1 MTYTELLSAFRKKYK
16 DQDSAGFNYLDF
28 LHTQGS
34 PFDALFYSQLFWPEF
49 VEIDGMVFLQ
59 DTIEDGEDRKR
70 LNEALV
76 RYKGDKTKA
85 EQTFNL
91 VELPSLF
98 GKNISETTDEEDAFL
113 ADRLTEM
120 WRCKLALV
128 FPNREFLVKTVSAK
142 ETGGEIAIMFHTIRK
157 NGKRGQA
164 E

>member
-1 MTYTELLSAFRKKYK
+1 MTYTELLSAFRRKYK

-28 LHTQGS
+28 LHAQGS
-34 PFDALFYSQLFWPEF
+34 PFNALFYSQLFWPEF

-59 DTIEDGEDRKR
+59 DNIEDSEDRKR
-70 LNEALV
+70 LNEALL
-76 RYKGDKTKA
+76 RSKGDKTKA
-85 EQTFNL
+85 EQAFNL

-98 GKNISETTDEEDAFL
+98 GKNISETTDEEDAFF

-142 ETGGEIAIMFHTIRK
+142 ETGGEIAIMFHTIRSE
-157 NGKRGQA
+157 GRG
-164 E
+164 

>member
-1 MTYTELLSAFRKKYK
+1 MRH
-16 DQDSAGFNYLDF
+16 F
-28 LHTQGS
+28 LQAQGS
-34 PFDALFYSQLFWPEF
+34 PFNALFYSQLFWPEF

-59 DTIEDGEDRKR
+59 DSIEDSEDRKR

-76 RYKGDKTKA
+76 RYKGNKTKA
-85 EQTFNL
+85 EQAFNL

-142 ETGGEIAIMFHTIRK
+142 ETGGEITIMFHTIRSE
-157 NGKRGQA
+157 GRG
-164 E
+164 